1 MTAAVVCAGLAGA
14 AAVGAAWETLH
25 ALDRGAAAGLLRR
38 WLAPLVLAGRAG
50 RAPTTP
56 ERARLAVLAALVLLA
71 GGWLV
76 AGALAGILLA
86 VLAPWAT
93 AAAARW
99 RRARWAA
106 RLAGGAA
113 AVARGIADALAAG
126 HSIRGAI
133 AEAATAAGIPGPA
146 GDELRAAAAA
156 LAMGERT
163 EDVLRELARRA
174 GDPAY
179 DTIVAAIL
187 LQRHAGGDLA
197 GLLRQTAGALEL
209 AARARADARAAT
221 AQARFTAW
229 LVAALPLLALAFA
242 ELASPGY
249 LLGLVREPIPA
260 LLVAGAIG
268 LELLAVVLVRR
279 IAVVPA

>member
-1 MTAAVVCAGLAGA
+1 MTAAVLCAGLAGI

-25 ALDRGAAAGLLRR
+25 ALDRAAAARLLRE
-38 WLAPLVLAGRAG
+38 WLAPLVRAGRDG
-50 RAPTTP
+50 RAPTAP
-56 ERARLAVLAALVLLA
+56 ERLRLTALGALVLLA
-71 GGWLV
+71 AGWLV
-76 AGALAGILLA
+76 AGAFAGVALA

-93 AAAARW
+93 AGAARW
-99 RRARWAA
+99 RRARWRAQ
-106 RLAGGAA
+106 LADGAA
-113 AVARGIADALAAG
+113 PVARALGDALGAG

-133 AEAATAAGIPGPA
+133 TEAAAAAGIPGPA
-146 GDELRAAAAA
+146 GDELRAAAAE
-156 LAMGERT
+156 LAVGERT
-163 EDVLRELARRA
+163 EDVLRALARRA
-174 GDPAY
+174 RDPAY

-187 LQRHAGGDLA
+187 LQRDAGGDLA
-197 GLLRQTAGALEL
+197 GLLRQTAGALEH
-209 AARARADARAAT
+209 AARARADARSAT

-249 LLGLVREPIPA
+249 LLALMGEPIPA
-260 LLVAGAIG
+260 LLVVGAIA

>member
-1 MTAAVVCAGLAGA
+1 MTPAVVCAALAGA
-14 AAVGAAWETLH
+14 AAVGAAWEALH
-25 ALDRGAAAGLLRR
+25 ALDRAAAAGLLRR
-38 WLAPLVLAGRAG
+38 WLAPLVLAGREG
-50 RAPTTP
+50 RAPTAP
-56 ERARLAVLAALVLLA
+56 ERVRLAVLGAFVLLA

-76 AGALAGILLA
+76 GGLPAGVLLA

-99 RRARWAA
+99 RRARWRA
-106 RLAGGAA
+106 RLADGAA
-113 AVARGIADALAAG
+113 AVARAIADALGAG

-133 AEAATAAGIPGPA
+133 TEAATAAGVPGPA

-156 LAMGERT
+156 LAVGERT
-163 EDVLRELARRA
+163 EDVLGGLARRA
-174 GDPAY
+174 RDPAY

-197 GLLRQTAGALEL
+197 GLLRQTAAALEH
-209 AARARADARAAT
+209 AARARADARSAT

-249 LLGLVREPIPA
+249 LLALVGEPIPA

-268 LELLAVVLVRR
+268 LEMLAVVLVRR

>member
-1 MTAAVVCAGLAGA
+1 MTAAVVCAALAGV
-14 AAVGAAWETLH
+14 AAVAAAWEALH
-25 ALDRGAAAGLLRR
+25 ALDRAAAAGLLRR
-38 WLAPLVLAGRAG
+38 WFAPLVLAGRTG
-50 RAPTTP
+50 RAPTAP
-56 ERARLAVLAALVLLA
+56 ERVRLAVLAAFVLLA

-76 AGALAGILLA
+76 GGVLAGVLLA

-99 RRARWAA
+99 RRARWRA
-106 RLAGGAA
+106 RLADGAA
-113 AVARGIADALAAG
+113 AVARAIADALGAG

-133 AEAATAAGIPGPA
+133 AEAATADGVPGPA
-146 GDELRAAAAA
+146 GEELRAAAAA
-156 LAMGERT
+156 LALGERT
-163 EDVLRELARRA
+163 EDVLRALARRA
-174 GDPAY
+174 RDPAY

-197 GLLRQTAGALEL
+197 GLLRQTAGALEQ
-209 AARARADARAAT
+209 AARARADARSAT

-229 LVAALPLLALAFA
+229 LVAGLPLLALVLA

-249 LLGLVREPIPA
+249 LLDLVGEPIPA
-260 LLVAGAIG
+260 VLVAGAIG
-268 LELLAVVLVRR
+268 LEVLAMVLVRR

>member
-14 AAVGAAWETLH
+14 AAVGAAWEALH
-25 ALDRGAAAGLLRR
+25 ALDRGAAASRVRG
-38 WLAPLVLAGRAG
+38 WLAPLVRAGQEG
-50 RAPTTP
+50 RAPTAP
-56 ERARLAVLAALVLLA
+56 EQVRLAVLGALVLLA

-76 AGALAGILLA
+76 AGALAGVLLA
-86 VLAPWAT
+86 VLAPWVT

-99 RRARWAA
+99 RRTRWRA
-106 RLAGGAA
+106 RLADGAA
-113 AVARGIADALAAG
+113 AVARAVADALGAG

-133 AEAATAAGIPGPA
+133 TEAAVSAGIPGPA
-146 GDELRAAAAA
+146 GTELRAAAAA
-156 LAMGERT
+156 LAVGERT
-163 EDVLRELARRA
+163 EDVLRALARRA
-174 GDPAY
+174 RDPAY

-197 GLLRQTAGALEL
+197 GLLRQTAGALEH
-209 AARARADARAAT
+209 AARARADARSAT

-249 LLGLVREPIPA
+249 LLALVGEPIPA
-260 LLVAGAIG
+260 LLVAGAVG